1 MDNVTA
7 RKTAVELRKTGLLE
21 QEIAT
26 QLGKSLGWVKKWLRR
41 EREGETLEDR
51 KRSGR
56 PTKLTKKV
64 KKKIVKLLENKQI
77 GSVRK
82 VKRKLEDMDL
92 SLSRP
97 TIAKGAHEMGKK
109 YKKRK
114 KKPFLTDLQK
124 KKRLKF
130 ARVEGKKGPQ
140 KLCKQYV
147 FYDESV
153 FEGFTTSRGQWV
165 DEDDEPEP
173 MPKVA
178 HPPQVM
184 VAAAVCWW
192 GKSSLV
198 RIDAG
203 VKINSTVYINVME
216 DDIIPE
222 IRELYNGKR
231 WTFVHDERHLI
242 VPRKRKSGLV
252 MKKLIF

>member
-1 MDNVTA
+1 MMDNVTA

-114 KKPFLTDLQK
+114 KKPLLTDLQK

-130 ARVEGKKGPQ
+130 ARVEIKKGPQ

-165 DEDDEPEP
+165 DEIWN
-173 MPKVA
+173 
-178 HPPQVM
+178 
-184 VAAAVCWW
+184 AACEAWDNISLQTIRRLISGWGDRLTAVRTSK
-192 GKSSLV
+192 GGRTK
-198 RIDAG
+198 
-203 VKINSTVYINVME
+203 Y
-216 DDIIPE
+216 
-222 IRELYNGKR
+222 
-231 WTFVHDERHLI
+231 
-242 VPRKRKSGLV
+242 
-252 MKKLIF
+252 